1 MRLPADPQVLLPYLV
16 IALVMV
22 WRWRSISRPRPLRAP
37 LLIAPP
43 LIVAAVAG
51 LVLTA
56 LPPVPGA
63 VPVLLLGALLGAA
76 AGWQRSRLM
85 RLERDAETGSVVVR
99 NSPWA
104 LLLILAL
111 LAARK
116 LFLWEAGVDL
126 RGGGEHGT
134 AAMLA
139 IRASLGFAV
148 GLVWAS
154 RIELWRRAQKL
165 G

>member
-1 MRLPADPQVLLPYLV
+1 MRLPADPQVLLPYVV
-16 IALVMV
+16 IALVMI
-22 WRWRSISRPRPLRAP
+22 WRWRSISRPRPLRPA
-37 LLIAPP
+37 LLVVPP
-43 LIVAAVAG
+43 LIVAVVAG
-51 LVLTA
+51 LVLSV

-63 VPVLLLGALLGAA
+63 VPVLLLGALVGAA

-85 RLERDAETGSVVVR
+85 HLERDAETGRVLVR

-116 LFLWEAGVDL
+116 LFLWEAGIDL
-126 RGGGEHGT
+126 RGGGAHGA

-154 RIELWRRAQKL
+154 RIELWRRAQDL